1 MLSWQGIRPAAAVS
15 AGRCN
20 RSRVAGQKYRRDFL
34 TEGNEGNKGARDERA
49 FSFLDKWGDF
59 PFGVIVKSM
68 YF

>member
-1 MLSWQGIRPAAAVS
+1 
-15 AGRCN
+15 
-20 RSRVAGQKYRRDFL
+20 VAGQKYRRDFL
-34 TEGNEGNKGARDERA
+34 TEGNEGNEGARDERA